1 MVSIG
6 IKEENQE
13 EKEEKKQVTIKKNQ
27 IHEKNYEIAEL
38 EGRLRRR
45 GRR

>member
-13 EKEEKKQVTIKKNQ
+13 EKEEKKLVTIKKNQ
-27 IHEKNYEIAEL
+27 IHEKNYEIAEW
-38 EGRLRRR
+38 EGRLMRR